1 MCPKL
6 WVVLV
11 LIRPVLACLLSQ
23 GSSGRFPV
31 PLRLLYD
38 PCCRWCP
45 GFRVGAPFVPLLRRF
60 VFFSGAAA
68 SSLSSCAAAA
78 SSPRILIR

>member
-23 GSSGRFPV
+23 GSSGRFTV

-38 PCCRWCP
+38 DDVCLMMMMM
-45 GFRVGAPFVPLLRRF
+45 LLMMMMMMRY
-60 VFFSGAAA
+60 
-68 SSLSSCAAAA
+68 
-78 SSPRILIR
+78 RI